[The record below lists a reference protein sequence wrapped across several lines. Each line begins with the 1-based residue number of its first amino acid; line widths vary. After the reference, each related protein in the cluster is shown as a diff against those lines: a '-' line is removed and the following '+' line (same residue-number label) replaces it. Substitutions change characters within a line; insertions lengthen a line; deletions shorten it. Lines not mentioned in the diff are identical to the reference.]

1 VNIDMYDRVQDEERN
16 ENIVAAILNNIPS
29 ESEIT
34 KIEYEGPFI
43 VLYSRKPTILLE
55 NQEIISKMVNSI
67 KKRIVIRTD
76 TSIRSSEE
84 SVNQIIRSS
93 CSNPNGLSEIFF
105 DPALGET
112 TVFVNDFRT
121 LTELNQL
128 QIPLVEKTGWKLI
141 YRRAPKNLKLLKSV
155 NEILHSSSEDRMY
168 FYKRVGEKIFR
179 QKLSGSEEASIVCLG
194 GFSEIGRSAMLI
206 VTHESKILLDFGIKS
221 YEHEDSDLLPRLD
234 IYGVGMNEIDAV
246 IISHAHLDHCGA
258 VPILCKYGYDGP
270 VYCTEPTFPI
280 MISILRD
287 YVSRSK
293 EPLYST
299 RDIETLITHVIP
311 LNYSAVTDIS
321 PDVRITFANSGHMIG
336 SASTHLHIGNGDHNI
351 VYTADL
357 KFGRQNTVDNAFW
370 NFPRAETLVIEST
383 NGNRDDKFVT
393 REVAE
398 ETLVRS
404 INSTIQEGGRLLI
417 PVPIL
422 GLSQEI
428 CVTLGMLRSI
438 NKINPDNIFVD
449 EKIMEMFNFYE
460 IYSDYLSRALKQRI
474 SDQTE
479 DPIFINSLVKL
490 EPSIKWE
497 RSIILCPSS
506 MLTDGPSVTYLNQI
520 ANDCLS
526 KVILLSEQ
534 FQSTVGKL
542 LQEGE
547 RNITIGGKNLDIKC
561 NIDVIPGFSIHS
573 DYNQLLAYINRLK
586 PKLKKV
592 ITNHGEGKK
601 CQNLSNSINKIFKIQ
616 SFHPLVG
623 ESIKVL

>member
-1 VNIDMYDRVQDEERN
+1 MYDRGQDEERN
-16 ENIVAAILNNIPS
+16 QNIVASILNNIPS
-29 ESEIT
+29 DSEIT

-43 VLYSRKPTILLE
+43 VLYSKKPTVLLE

-93 CSNPNGLSEIFF
+93 CSYPNDVPEILF
-105 DPALGET
+105 DPALGEA
-112 TVFVNDFRT
+112 TVFIKDFKT
-121 LTELNQL
+121 LTELSQL
-128 QIPLVEKTGWKLI
+128 EMPLVEKTGWKI
-141 YRRAPKNLKLLKSV
+141 VWRRAPKDMKSLKSI
-155 NEILHSSSEDRMY
+155 NEILHRSSEDRMY

-194 GFSEIGRSAMLI
+194 GFSEIGRSATLI

-221 YEHEDSDLLPRLD
+221 HFYEDTDILPRLD
-234 IYGVGMNEIDAV
+234 IYGIGMNEIDSV
-246 IISHAHLDHCGA
+246 VISHAHLDHCGA

-280 MISILRD
+280 MISTLKD

-293 EPLYST
+293 KPLYST
-299 RDIETLITHVIP
+299 RDIESLITHVIP
-311 LNYSAVTDIS
+311 LNYGAVTDIS

-336 SASTHLHIGNGDHNI
+336 SASTHLHIGNGDYNI
-351 VYTADL
+351 VYTGDL
-357 KFGRQNTVDNAFW
+357 KFGKLNTVENAFW

-393 REVAE
+393 RELAE
-398 ETLVRS
+398 DTLAKS
-404 INSTIQEGGRLLI
+404 INSTVQDGGRVLI
-417 PVPIL
+417 PLPII

-428 CVTLGMLRSI
+428 CVTLGMLRSVNRI
-438 NKINPDNIFVD
+438 SPDNIFVD
-449 EKIMEMFNFYE
+449 EKILDMFNFYE
-460 IYSDYLSRALKQRI
+460 VYSEYLSKFLKQRI
-474 SDQTE
+474 SEHSE
-479 DPIFINSLVKL
+479 DPLFIDSLIKL
-490 EPSIKWE
+490 EPSVKWD
-497 RSIILCPSS
+497 RSIIICPSS
-506 MLTDGPSVTYLNQI
+506 MLTDGPSIKYLSQL
-520 ANDCLS
+520 ANDPLG

-547 RNITIGGKNLDIKC
+547 RNITIEGENLHLRC

-616 SFHPLVG
+616 TYHPLVE

>member
-1 VNIDMYDRVQDEERN
+1 MYDRVQDENRN
-16 ENIVAAILNNIPS
+16 QNIVAAILNNIPS

-43 VLYSRKPTILLE
+43 VLYSRKPSVLLE

-67 KKRIVIRTD
+67 KKRIVIRSD

-84 SVNQIIRSS
+84 SANQTIRSS
-93 CSNPNGLSEIFF
+93 CSNPSNIPEICF
-105 DPALGET
+105 DPALGEA

-128 QIPLVEKTGWKLI
+128 ETLLVEKTGWKLLC
-141 YRRAPKNLKLLKSV
+141 RRAPKNLTLLKSM
-155 NEILHSSSEDRMY
+155 NEILHSSSEDRIN

-194 GFSEIGRSAMLI
+194 GFSEIGRSAILI
-206 VTHESKILLDFGIKS
+206 VTHESKIILDFGIKT
-221 YEHEDSDLLPRLD
+221 YKVQDTDLLPRLD
-234 IYGVGMNEIDAV
+234 IYGIGMNEIDAV

-270 VYCTEPTFPI
+270 VYCTEPTFP
-280 MISILRD
+280 MMVSILQD
-287 YVSRSK
+287 YVSSSK
-293 EPLYST
+293 EPLYSA
-299 RDIETLITHVIP
+299 RDIDNLISHVIP
-311 LNYSAVTDIS
+311 LNFGAVTDIS

-336 SASTHLHIGNGDHNI
+336 SASTHLHIGNGDYNI
-351 VYTADL
+351 VYTGDL
-357 KFGRQNTVDNAFW
+357 KFGRLNTVDNAFW
-370 NFPRAETLVIEST
+370 NFPRVETLIIEST

-393 REVAE
+393 RDVAE
-398 ETLVRS
+398 ENLAKS

-417 PVPIL
+417 PVPVL

-428 CVTLGMLRSI
+428 CVTLGMLRSV
-438 NKINPDNIFVD
+438 KMINPDKIFVD
-449 EKIMEMFNFYE
+449 EKILDMFNFYE
-460 IYSDYLSRALKQRI
+460 MYPDYLSKPLKQRI
-474 SDQTE
+474 SEIE
-479 DPIFINSLVKL
+479 DPLFIDSLVKL
-490 EPSIKWE
+490 EPSVNWE
-497 RSIILCPSS
+497 KSIILCPSS
-506 MLTDGPSVTYLNQI
+506 MLTDGPSVKYLSQI
-520 ANDCLS
+520 AEDPSS

-534 FQSTVGKL
+534 FQSTTGKL
-542 LQEGE
+542 LQEGQ
-547 RNITIGGKNLDIKC
+547 RNIVLEGNNVDIKC

-573 DYNQLLAYINRLK
+573 DYNQLLAYVNRLK

-601 CQNLSNSINKIFKIQ
+601 CQNLSNSINRIFKIQ
-616 SFHPLVG
+616 SFHPLVQ

>member
-1 VNIDMYDRVQDEERN
+1 MYDRVQDEERN
-16 ENIVAAILNNIPS
+16 QNIVATILNNIPS
-29 ESEIT
+29 DSEIT

-43 VLYSRKPTILLE
+43 VLYSRKPTVLLE

-76 TSIRSSEE
+76 ISIRASEE

-93 CSNPNGLSEIFF
+93 CSYPNSISEIFF
-105 DPALGET
+105 DPALGEA
-112 TVFVNDFRT
+112 TVFVDDFRT
-121 LTELNQL
+121 QTELSQL
-128 QIPLVEKTGWKLI
+128 EIALVEKTGWKLMC
-141 YRRAPKNLKLLKSV
+141 RRAPRNLRFVKSV
-155 NEILHSSSEDRMY
+155 NEILHSLSEERMS

-221 YEHEDSDLLPRLD
+221 YKDEDRDILPRLD
-234 IYGVGMNEIDAV
+234 IYGIGMDEIDAV

-280 MISILRD
+280 MISVLQD
-287 YVSRSK
+287 YVSGSK

-299 RDIETLITHVIP
+299 RDIESLITHVIP
-311 LNYSAVTDIS
+311 LNFGAVTDIS

-351 VYTADL
+351 VYTGDL
-357 KFGRQNTVDNAFW
+357 KFGRLNTVDNAFW
-370 NFPRAETLVIEST
+370 NYPRAETLVIEST

-393 REVAE
+393 RDVAE
-398 ETLVRS
+398 ENLAKS
-404 INSTIQEGGRLLI
+404 INSTIQGGGRLLI
-417 PVPIL
+417 PVPVL
-422 GLSQEI
+422 GQSQEI
-428 CVTLGMLRSI
+428 CVTLGMLRSV
-438 NKINPDNIFVD
+438 KMINPENIFVD
-449 EKIMEMFNFYE
+449 EKILDMFNFYE
-460 IYSDYLSRALKQRI
+460 MYSDYLSKPLKQRI
-474 SDQTE
+474 SDQIG
-479 DPIFINSLVKL
+479 DPLFINSLVKL
-490 EPSIKWE
+490 EPSVKWE
-497 RSIILCPSS
+497 KSIILCPSS
-506 MLTDGPSVTYLNQI
+506 MLTDGPSVTYLSQI
-520 ANDCLS
+520 ANDPLS

-534 FQSTVGKL
+534 FQSTPGRS

-547 RNITIGGKNLDIKC
+547 RNITIEGKNLEIKC
-561 NIDVIPGFSIHS
+561 NIHVIPGFSIHS
-573 DYNQLLAYINRLK
+573 DYNQLLAYVNRLK

-601 CQNLSNSINKIFKIQ
+601 CQNLANSINKIFKIQ
-616 SFHPLVG
+616 SFHPLVQ

>member
-1 VNIDMYDRVQDEERN
+1 MYDRVQDENRN
-16 ENIVAAILNNIPS
+16 QNIVASILNNIPS

-43 VLYSRKPTILLE
+43 VLYSRKPTVLLE
-55 NQEIISKMVNSI
+55 NQEIISKMVNLI

-93 CSNPNGLSEIFF
+93 CSNPNNIPEICF
-105 DPALGET
+105 DPALGEA

-128 QIPLVEKTGWKLI
+128 EIGLIEKTGWKLMC
-141 YRRAPKNLKLLKSV
+141 RRAPKNLGILKSM
-155 NEILHSSSEDRMY
+155 NEILHSSSEERID

-194 GFSEIGRSAMLI
+194 GFSEIGRSAILI
-206 VTHESKILLDFGIKS
+206 VTHESKILLDFGIKT
-221 YEHEDSDLLPRLD
+221 YNNEDTDLLPRLD
-234 IYGVGMNEIDAV
+234 IFGIGMNEIDAV
-246 IISHAHLDHCGA
+246 VISHAHLDHCGA

-280 MISILRD
+280 MISILQD

-299 RDIETLITHVIP
+299 RDIENLISHVIP
-311 LNYSAVTDIS
+311 LNYGAVTDIS

-336 SASTHLHIGNGDHNI
+336 SASTHLHIGNGDYNI
-351 VYTADL
+351 VYTGDL
-357 KFGRQNTVDNAFW
+357 KFGRLNTVDNAFW
-370 NFPRAETLVIEST
+370 NFPRAETLIIEST

-393 REVAE
+393 RDVAE
-398 ETLVRS
+398 ENLAKS
-404 INSTIQEGGRLLI
+404 INSTIQQDGRVLI
-417 PVPIL
+417 PVPVL

-428 CVTLGMLRSI
+428 CVTLGMLRSV
-438 NKINPDNIFVD
+438 NMINPEKIFVD
-449 EKIMEMFNFYE
+449 EKILDMFNFYE
-460 IYSDYLSRALKQRI
+460 MYSDYLSKPLKQRI
-474 SDQTE
+474 NEQIE
-479 DPIFINSLVKL
+479 DPLFINNLVKL
-490 EPSIKWE
+490 EPSVKWE
-497 RSIILCPSS
+497 KSIILCPSS
-506 MLTDGPSVTYLNQI
+506 MLTDGPSVKYLSQI
-520 ANDCLS
+520 ANDPLS

-534 FQSTVGKL
+534 FQSSTGKL
-542 LQEGE
+542 LQEGL
-547 RNITIGGKNLDIKC
+547 RNIILEGNNVDIKC

-573 DYNQLLAYINRLK
+573 DYNQLLAYVNRLK

-601 CQNLSNSINKIFKIQ
+601 CQNLSNSLNRIFKIQ
-616 SFHPLVG
+616 SFHPLVQ

>member
-1 VNIDMYDRVQDEERN
+1 MYDRGQGEERN
-16 ENIVAAILNNIPS
+16 QNIVASILNNIPS
-29 ESEIT
+29 DSEIT

-43 VLYSRKPTILLE
+43 VLYSKKPTVLLE

-84 SVNQIIRSS
+84 SVNQIVRSS
-93 CSNPNGLSEIFF
+93 CSYPNGVSEILF
-105 DPALGET
+105 DPALGEA
-112 TVFVNDFRT
+112 TVFIKDFKT
-121 LTELNQL
+121 LTELSQL
-128 QIPLVEKTGWKLI
+128 EMPLVAKTGWKLVC
-141 YRRAPKNLKLLKSV
+141 RRAPKDLKSLKSI
-155 NEILHSSSEDRMY
+155 NEILHRSSEDRMY

-194 GFSEIGRSAMLI
+194 GFSEIGRSATLI

-221 YEHEDSDLLPRLD
+221 HLYEDTGILPRLD
-234 IYGVGMNEIDAV
+234 IYGIGMNEIDSV
-246 IISHAHLDHCGA
+246 VISHAHLDHCGA

-280 MISILRD
+280 MISMLKD

-299 RDIETLITHVIP
+299 RDIESLITHVIP
-311 LNYSAVTDIS
+311 LNFGAVTDIS

-336 SASTHLHIGNGDHNI
+336 SASTHLHIGNGDYNI
-351 VYTADL
+351 VYTGDL
-357 KFGRQNTVDNAFW
+357 KFGKLNTVDNAFW

-393 REVAE
+393 RELAE
-398 ETLVRS
+398 DTLAKS
-404 INSTIQEGGRLLI
+404 INSTIQDGGRVLI
-417 PVPIL
+417 PLPVI

-428 CVTLGMLRSI
+428 CVTLGMLRSV
-438 NKINPDNIFVD
+438 NRINPDNIFVD
-449 EKIMEMFNFYE
+449 EKILDMFNFYE
-460 IYSDYLSRALKQRI
+460 VYSEYLSKLLKQRI
-474 SDQTE
+474 SEQSE
-479 DPIFINSLVKL
+479 DPLFIESLIKL
-490 EPSIKWE
+490 EPSVKWD
-497 RSIILCPSS
+497 RSILICPSS
-506 MLTDGPSVTYLNQI
+506 MFTDGPSIKYLSQI
-520 ANDCLS
+520 ANDPLS

-534 FQSTVGKL
+534 FQSTGGKL

-547 RNITIGGKNLDIKC
+547 RNITIEGENLHLKC

-616 SFHPLVG
+616 TYHPLVE

>member
-1 VNIDMYDRVQDEERN
+1 MYDRVQDENRN
-16 ENIVAAILNNIPS
+16 QNIVAAILNNIPS

-43 VLYSRKPTILLE
+43 VLYSRKPTVLLE

-84 SVNQIIRSS
+84 SVNQTIRSS
-93 CSNPNGLSEIFF
+93 CSNPSNIPEICF
-105 DPALGET
+105 DPALGEA
-112 TVFVNDFRT
+112 TVFVSDFRT
-121 LTELNQL
+121 LAELNQL
-128 QIPLVEKTGWKLI
+128 ETLLVEKTGWKLMC
-141 YRRAPKNLKLLKSV
+141 RRAPKNLRLLKSI
-155 NEILHSSSEDRMY
+155 NEILHSSSEDRIN

-194 GFSEIGRSAMLI
+194 GFSEIGRSAVLV
-206 VTHESKILLDFGIKS
+206 VTHESKIILDFGIKT
-221 YEHEDSDLLPRLD
+221 YKDQDADLLPRLD
-234 IYGVGMNEIDAV
+234 IYGIGMNEIDAV

-280 MISILRD
+280 MISVLQD

-299 RDIETLITHVIP
+299 RDIENLISHVIP
-311 LNYSAVTDIS
+311 LNFGAVTDIS

-336 SASTHLHIGNGDHNI
+336 SASTHLHIGNGDYNI
-351 VYTADL
+351 VYTGDL
-357 KFGRQNTVDNAFW
+357 KFGRLNTVDNAFW
-370 NFPRAETLVIEST
+370 NFPRAETLIIEST
-383 NGNRDDKFVT
+383 NGNRDDKFIT
-393 REVAE
+393 RDVAE
-398 ETLVRS
+398 ENLAKS

-417 PVPIL
+417 PVPVL

-428 CVTLGMLRSI
+428 CVTLGMLRSV
-438 NKINPDNIFVD
+438 KMINPDKIFVD
-449 EKIMEMFNFYE
+449 DKILDMFNFYE
-460 IYSDYLSRALKQRI
+460 MYSDYLSKPLKQRI
-474 SDQTE
+474 SDQIE
-479 DPIFINSLVKL
+479 DPLFINSLVKL
-490 EPSIKWE
+490 EPSVNWDK
-497 RSIILCPSS
+497 SIILCPSS
-506 MLTDGPSVTYLNQI
+506 MITDGPSVKYLSQI
-520 ANDCLS
+520 ADDPLS

-534 FQSTVGKL
+534 FQSTTGKL
-542 LQEGE
+542 LQEGQ
-547 RNITIGGKNLDIKC
+547 RNIILEGNNVDIKC

-573 DYNQLLAYINRLK
+573 DYNQLLAYVNRLK

-601 CQNLSNSINKIFKIQ
+601 CQNLSNSINRIFKIQ
-616 SFHPLVG
+616 SFHPLVQ

>member
-1 VNIDMYDRVQDEERN
+1 MYDRVQDENRN
-16 ENIVAAILNNIPS
+16 QNIVASILNNIPS

-43 VLYSRKPTILLE
+43 VLYSRKPTVLLE
-55 NQEIISKMVNSI
+55 NQEIISKMVNLI

-93 CSNPNGLSEIFF
+93 CSNPNNIPEICF
-105 DPALGET
+105 DPALGEA

-128 QIPLVEKTGWKLI
+128 EIGLIEKTGWKLMC
-141 YRRAPKNLKLLKSV
+141 RRAPKNLGILKSM
-155 NEILHSSSEDRMY
+155 NEILHSSSEERID

-194 GFSEIGRSAMLI
+194 GFSEIGRSAILI
-206 VTHESKILLDFGIKS
+206 VTHESKILLDFGIKT
-221 YEHEDSDLLPRLD
+221 YNNEDTDLLPRLD
-234 IYGVGMNEIDAV
+234 IFGIGMNEIDAV
-246 IISHAHLDHCGA
+246 VISHAHLDHCGA

-280 MISILRD
+280 MISILQD

-299 RDIETLITHVIP
+299 RDIENLISHVIP
-311 LNYSAVTDIS
+311 LNYGAVTDIS

-336 SASTHLHIGNGDHNI
+336 SASTHLHIGNGDYNI
-351 VYTADL
+351 VYTGDL
-357 KFGRQNTVDNAFW
+357 KFGRLNTVDNAFW
-370 NFPRAETLVIEST
+370 NFPRAETLIIEST

-393 REVAE
+393 RDVAE
-398 ETLVRS
+398 ENLAKS
-404 INSTIQEGGRLLI
+404 INSTIQQDGRVLI
-417 PVPIL
+417 PVPVL

-428 CVTLGMLRSI
+428 CVTLGMLRSV
-438 NKINPDNIFVD
+438 NMINPEKIFVD
-449 EKIMEMFNFYE
+449 EKILDMFNFYE
-460 IYSDYLSRALKQRI
+460 MYSDYLSKPLKQRI
-474 SDQTE
+474 NEQIE
-479 DPIFINSLVKL
+479 DPLFINNLVKL
-490 EPSIKWE
+490 EPSVKWE
-497 RSIILCPSS
+497 KSIILCPSS
-506 MLTDGPSVTYLNQI
+506 MLTDGPSVKYLSQI
-520 ANDCLS
+520 ANDPLS

-534 FQSTVGKL
+534 FQSSTGKL
-542 LQEGE
+542 LQEGL
-547 RNITIGGKNLDIKC
+547 RNIILEGNNVDIKC
-561 NIDVIPGFSIHS
+561 NVDVIPGFSIHS
-573 DYNQLLAYINRLK
+573 DYNQLLAYVNRLK

-601 CQNLSNSINKIFKIQ
+601 CQNLSNSVNRIFKIQ
-616 SFHPLVG
+616 SFHPLVQ

>member
-1 VNIDMYDRVQDEERN
+1 MYDRGQDEERN
-16 ENIVAAILNNIPS
+16 QNIVASILNNIPS
-29 ESEIT
+29 DSEIT

-43 VLYSRKPTILLE
+43 VLYSKKPTVLLE

-67 KKRIVIRTD
+67 KKRIVLRTD

-84 SVNQIIRSS
+84 SVNQIVRSS
-93 CSNPNGLSEIFF
+93 CSYPNGVSEILF
-105 DPALGET
+105 DPALGEA
-112 TVFVNDFRT
+112 TVFIKDFKT
-121 LTELNQL
+121 LTELSQL
-128 QIPLVEKTGWKLI
+128 EMPLVAKTGWKLVC
-141 YRRAPKNLKLLKSV
+141 RRAPKDLKSLKSI
-155 NEILHSSSEDRMY
+155 NEILHRSSEDRMY

-194 GFSEIGRSAMLI
+194 GYSEIGRSATLI

-221 YEHEDSDLLPRLD
+221 HLYEDTGILPRLD
-234 IYGVGMNEIDAV
+234 IYGIGMNEIDSV
-246 IISHAHLDHCGA
+246 VISHAHLDHCGA

-280 MISILRD
+280 MISMLKD

-299 RDIETLITHVIP
+299 RDIESLITHVIP
-311 LNYSAVTDIS
+311 LNFGAVTDIS

-336 SASTHLHIGNGDHNI
+336 SASTHLHIGNGDYNI
-351 VYTADL
+351 VYTGDL
-357 KFGRQNTVDNAFW
+357 KFGKLNTVDNAFW

-393 REVAE
+393 RELAE
-398 ETLVRS
+398 DILAKS
-404 INSTIQEGGRLLI
+404 INSTIQDGGRVLI
-417 PVPIL
+417 PLPVI

-428 CVTLGMLRSI
+428 CVTLGMLRSV
-438 NKINPDNIFVD
+438 NRINPDNIFVD
-449 EKIMEMFNFYE
+449 EKILDMFNFYE
-460 IYSDYLSRALKQRI
+460 VYSEYLSKLLKQRI
-474 SDQTE
+474 SEQSE
-479 DPIFINSLVKL
+479 NPLFIESLIKL
-490 EPSIKWE
+490 EPSVKLD
-497 RSIILCPSS
+497 RSIIICPSS
-506 MLTDGPSVTYLNQI
+506 MLTDGPSIKYLSQI
-520 ANDCLS
+520 ANDPLS
-526 KVILLSEQ
+526 KVILVSEQ
-534 FQSTVGKL
+534 FQSTGGKL

-547 RNITIGGKNLDIKC
+547 RNITIEGENLHLRC

-601 CQNLSNSINKIFKIQ
+601 CQNLANSINKIFKIQ
-616 SFHPLVG
+616 TYHPLVE

>member
-1 VNIDMYDRVQDEERN
+1 MYDRVQDENRN
-16 ENIVAAILNNIPS
+16 QNIVAAILNNIPS

-43 VLYSRKPTILLE
+43 VLYSRKPTVLLE

-84 SVNQIIRSS
+84 SVNQTIRSS
-93 CSNPNGLSEIFF
+93 CSNPSNIPEICF
-105 DPALGET
+105 DPALGEA
-112 TVFVNDFRT
+112 TVFVSDFRT

-128 QIPLVEKTGWKLI
+128 ETVLIEKTGWKLMC
-141 YRRAPKNLKLLKSV
+141 RRAPKNLRLLKYM
-155 NEILHSSSEDRMY
+155 NEILHSSSEARIN

-194 GFSEIGRSAMLI
+194 GFSEIGRSAILV
-206 VTHESKILLDFGIKS
+206 VTHESKIILDFGIKT
-221 YEHEDSDLLPRLD
+221 YKDQDTDLLPRLD
-234 IYGVGMNEIDAV
+234 IYGIGMNEIDAV

-280 MISILRD
+280 MISMLQD

-299 RDIETLITHVIP
+299 RDIENLISHVIP
-311 LNYSAVTDIS
+311 LNFGAVTDIS

-336 SASTHLHIGNGDHNI
+336 SASTHLHIGNGDYNI
-351 VYTADL
+351 VYTGDL
-357 KFGRQNTVDNAFW
+357 KFGRLNNVDNAFW
-370 NFPRAETLVIEST
+370 NFPRAETLIIEST

-393 REVAE
+393 RDIAE
-398 ETLVRS
+398 ENLAKS

-417 PVPIL
+417 PVPVL

-428 CVTLGMLRSI
+428 CVTLGMLRSVKMI
-438 NKINPDNIFVD
+438 YPDKIFVD
-449 EKIMEMFNFYE
+449 ERIMDMFNFYE
-460 IYSDYLSRALKQRI
+460 MYSDYLSKPLKQRI
-474 SDQTE
+474 SDQIE
-479 DPIFINSLVKL
+479 DPLFINSLVKL
-490 EPSIKWE
+490 EPSVNWE
-497 RSIILCPSS
+497 KSIILCPSS
-506 MLTDGPSVTYLNQI
+506 MLTDGPSVKYLSQI
-520 ANDCLS
+520 AEDPLS

-534 FQSTVGKL
+534 FQSTTGKL
-542 LQEGE
+542 LEQGQ
-547 RNITIGGKNLDIKC
+547 RNIILEGNNVDIKC

-573 DYNQLLAYINRLK
+573 DYNQLLAYVNRLK

-601 CQNLSNSINKIFKIQ
+601 CQNLSNSINRIFKIQ
-616 SFHPLVG
+616 SFHPLVQ

>member
-1 VNIDMYDRVQDEERN
+1 MYDRVQDEGRN
-16 ENIVAAILNNIPS
+16 QNIVATILNNIPS

-43 VLYSRKPTILLE
+43 VLYSRKPTVLLE

-76 TSIRSSEE
+76 TSIRSSEQA
-84 SVNQIIRSS
+84 VHQILRSS
-93 CSNPNGLSEIFF
+93 CSHPNDLSEIFF
-105 DPALGET
+105 DSALGEAT
-112 TVFVNDFRT
+112 IFVSDFRT

-128 QIPLVEKTGWKLI
+128 EIPLVKKTGWKLM
-141 YRRAPKNLKLLKSV
+141 YKRAPKNLKLFKSI
-155 NEILHSSSEDRMY
+155 NEILYSSSEQRMS

-179 QKLSGSEEASIVCLG
+179 QKLSGAEEASIVCLG
-194 GFSEIGRSAMLI
+194 GFSEIGRSAILV

-221 YEHEDSDLLPRLD
+221 YDHEDSDILPRLD
-234 IYGVGMNEIDAV
+234 IYGIGMNEIDAV

-258 VPILCKYGYDGP
+258 VPILFKYGYDGP

-280 MISILRD
+280 MISILQD
-287 YVSRSK
+287 YISRSE
-293 EPLYST
+293 EPLYSA
-299 RDIETLITHVIP
+299 RDIESLITHVIP
-311 LNYSAVTDIS
+311 LNFGAVTDIS

-336 SASTHLHIGNGDHNI
+336 SASTHMHIGNGDHNI
-351 VYTADL
+351 VYTGDL
-357 KFGRQNTVDNAFW
+357 KFGRLNTVDNAFW

-393 REVAE
+393 RDVAE
-398 ETLVRS
+398 ENLVKS
-404 INSTIQEGGRLLI
+404 INSTIEEGGRLLI
-417 PVPIL
+417 PVPVL
-422 GLSQEI
+422 GLSQEV
-428 CVTLGMLRSI
+428 CVTLGLLRSM

-449 EKIMEMFNFYE
+449 EKILDMFNFYE
-460 IYSDYLSRALKQRI
+460 IYSDYLSKILKQRI
-474 SDQTE
+474 SEQTE
-479 DPIFINSLVKL
+479 DPLFINTLVKL
-490 EPSIKWE
+490 EPSVKWE

-506 MLTDGPSVTYLNQI
+506 MLTSGPSVTYLSEI
-520 ANDCLS
+520 ANDPLS

-534 FQSTVGKL
+534 FNSTVGKL

-547 RNITIGGKNLDIKC
+547 RNITIEGKSLEIKC
-561 NIDVIPGFSIHS
+561 KIDVMQGFSIHS

-616 SFHPLVG
+616 SFHPLVQ

>member
-1 VNIDMYDRVQDEERN
+1 MYDRVQDENRN
-16 ENIVAAILNNIPS
+16 QNIVAAILNNIPS
-29 ESEIT
+29 DSEVT

-43 VLYSRKPTILLE
+43 VLYSRKPTVLLE
-55 NQEIISKMVNSI
+55 NQEIISKMVNLI

-93 CSNPNGLSEIFF
+93 CSNPSNIPEIYF
-105 DPALGET
+105 DPALGEA
-112 TVFVNDFRT
+112 TVFVNNFRT
-121 LTELNQL
+121 LAELNQL
-128 QIPLVEKTGWKLI
+128 EMVLVEKTGWKLMC
-141 YRRAPKNLKLLKSV
+141 RRAPKNFRLLKSM
-155 NEILHSSSEDRMY
+155 NEILHSSSEERIN

-179 QKLSGSEEASIVCLG
+179 QRLSGSEEASIVCLG
-194 GFSEIGRSAMLI
+194 GFSEIGRNAILI
-206 VTHESKILLDFGIKS
+206 VTRESKILLDFGIKT
-221 YEHEDSDLLPRLD
+221 YNNEDTDILPRLD
-234 IYGVGMNEIDAV
+234 IYGIGMNEIDAV
-246 IISHAHLDHCGA
+246 IISHAHLDHTGA

-280 MISILRD
+280 MISILQD

-299 RDIETLITHVIP
+299 RDIENLISHVIP
-311 LNYSAVTDIS
+311 LNFGAVTDIS

-336 SASTHLHIGNGDHNI
+336 SASTHLHIGNGDYNI
-351 VYTADL
+351 VYTGDL
-357 KFGRQNTVDNAFW
+357 KFGRLNTVDNAFW
-370 NFPRAETLVIEST
+370 NFPRAETVIIEST

-393 REVAE
+393 RDVAE
-398 ETLVRS
+398 ENLANS

-417 PVPIL
+417 PVPVL

-428 CVTLGMLRSI
+428 CVTLGMLRSVNMI
-438 NKINPDNIFVD
+438 SPEKIFVD
-449 EKIMEMFNFYE
+449 EKILDMFNFYE
-460 IYSDYLSRALKQRI
+460 MYSDYLSKPLKQRI
-474 SDQTE
+474 SDQIE
-479 DPIFINSLVKL
+479 DPLFINNLVRL
-490 EPSIKWE
+490 EPSVKWE
-497 RSIILCPSS
+497 KSIILCPSS
-506 MLTDGPSVTYLNQI
+506 MLTDGPSVKYLSQI
-520 ANDCLS
+520 AEDPLS

-534 FQSTVGKL
+534 FQSTTGKL
-542 LQEGE
+542 LQEGQ
-547 RNITIGGKNLDIKC
+547 RNIILEGNNVDIKC
-561 NIDVIPGFSIHS
+561 NVDVIPGFSIHS

-616 SFHPLVG
+616 SFHPLVQ

>member
-1 VNIDMYDRVQDEERN
+1 MYDRVQDEERN

-155 NEILHSSSEDRMY
+155 NEILHSSSEDRIY

-221 YEHEDSDLLPRLD
+221 YDGDSDLLPRLD

-357 KFGRQNTVDNAFW
+357 KFGRLNTVDNAFW

-460 IYSDYLSRALKQRI
+460 IYSDYLSRPLKQRI

-479 DPIFINSLVKL
+479 DPIFINSLLKL
-490 EPSIKWE
+490 EPSVKWE

-534 FQSTVGKL
+534 FQSTAGKL

-561 NIDVIPGFSIHS
+561 NVDVIQGFSIHS

>member
-1 VNIDMYDRVQDEERN
+1 MYDRGQDEERN
-16 ENIVAAILNNIPS
+16 QNIVASILNNIPS
-29 ESEIT
+29 NSEIT

-43 VLYSRKPTILLE
+43 VLYSKKPTVLLE

-84 SVNQIIRSS
+84 SVNQIVRSS
-93 CSNPNGLSEIFF
+93 CSSPNEVSEILF
-105 DPALGET
+105 DPALGEA
-112 TVFVNDFRT
+112 TVFIKDFKT
-121 LTELNQL
+121 LTELSRL
-128 QIPLVEKTGWKLI
+128 EMHLVEKTGWKLGW
-141 YRRAPKNLKLLKSV
+141 RRAPKDMKSLKSI
-155 NEILHSSSEDRMY
+155 NEILHRSSEDRMY

-194 GFSEIGRSAMLI
+194 GFSEIGRSATLI
-206 VTHESKILLDFGIKS
+206 VTHESKILLDFGIKNHF
-221 YEHEDSDLLPRLD
+221 YEDTDILPRLD
-234 IYGVGMNEIDAV
+234 IYGVGMNEIDSV
-246 IISHAHLDHCGA
+246 VISHAHLDHCGA

-280 MISILRD
+280 MISTLKD

-293 EPLYST
+293 DPLYST
-299 RDIETLITHVIP
+299 RDIESLITHVIP
-311 LNYSAVTDIS
+311 LNYGAVTDIS

-336 SASTHLHIGNGDHNI
+336 SASTHLHIGNGDYNI
-351 VYTADL
+351 VYTGDL
-357 KFGRQNTVDNAFW
+357 KFGKMNTVENAFW

-393 REVAE
+393 RELAE
-398 ETLVRS
+398 DTLAKS
-404 INSTIQEGGRLLI
+404 INSTIQDGGRVLI
-417 PVPIL
+417 PLPII

-428 CVTLGMLRSI
+428 CVTLGMLRSA
-438 NKINPDNIFVD
+438 NRINPDNIFVD
-449 EKIMEMFNFYE
+449 EKILDMFNFYE
-460 IYSDYLSRALKQRI
+460 IYSEYLSKFLKQRI
-474 SDQTE
+474 SEQSE
-479 DPIFINSLVKL
+479 DPLFIESLIKL
-490 EPSIKWE
+490 EPSINSE
-497 RSIILCPSS
+497 RSIIICPSS
-506 MLTDGPSVTYLNQI
+506 MLTDGPSIKYLSQL
-520 ANDCLS
+520 ANDPLS

-542 LQEGE
+542 LEEGE
-547 RNITIGGKNLDIKC
+547 RNITIEGENLHLRC

-616 SFHPLVG
+616 TYHPLVE

>member
-1 VNIDMYDRVQDEERN
+1 MYDRVQDEGRN
-16 ENIVAAILNNIPS
+16 QNIVATILNNIPS

-43 VLYSRKPTILLE
+43 VLYSRKPTVLLE

-76 TSIRSSEE
+76 TSIRSSEQA
-84 SVNQIIRSS
+84 VHQILRSS
-93 CSNPNGLSEIFF
+93 CSYPNDLSEIFF
-105 DPALGET
+105 DSALGEAT
-112 TVFVNDFRT
+112 IFVSDFRT
-121 LTELNQL
+121 LTELNRL
-128 QIPLVEKTGWKLI
+128 QIQLVEKTGWKLL
-141 YRRAPKNLKLLKSV
+141 YRRAPKNLKLLKSI
-155 NEILHSSSEDRMY
+155 NEILYSSSEQRMY

-179 QKLSGSEEASIVCLG
+179 QKLSGPEEAGIVCLG
-194 GFSEIGRSAMLI
+194 GFSEIGRSAILV

-221 YEHEDSDLLPRLD
+221 YDHEDNDILPRLD
-234 IYGVGMNEIDAV
+234 IYGIGMNEIDAV

-258 VPILCKYGYDGP
+258 VPILFKYGYDGP
-270 VYCTEPTFPI
+270 VYCTDPTFPI
-280 MISILRD
+280 MISILQD
-287 YVSRSK
+287 YISRSK

-299 RDIETLITHVIP
+299 RDIESLITHVIP
-311 LNYSAVTDIS
+311 LNFGAVTDIS

-336 SASTHLHIGNGDHNI
+336 SASTHMHIGNGDHNI
-351 VYTADL
+351 VYTGDL
-357 KFGRQNTVDNAFW
+357 KFGRLNTVDNAFW

-393 REVAE
+393 RDVAE
-398 ETLVRS
+398 ENLVKS
-404 INSTIQEGGRLLI
+404 INSTIEEGGRLLI
-417 PVPIL
+417 PVPII
-422 GLSQEI
+422 GLSQEV
-428 CVTLGMLRSI
+428 CVTLGLLRSM

-449 EKIMEMFNFYE
+449 EKILDMFNFYE
-460 IYSDYLSRALKQRI
+460 IYSDYLSKILKQRI
-474 SDQTE
+474 SEQTE
-479 DPIFINSLVKL
+479 DPLFINSLVKL
-490 EPSIKWE
+490 EPSVKWE

-506 MLTDGPSVTYLNQI
+506 MLTSGPSVTYLSEI
-520 ANDCLS
+520 ANDPLS

-534 FQSTVGKL
+534 FNSTVGKL

-547 RNITIGGKNLDIKC
+547 RNITIERKSLEIKC
-561 NIDVIPGFSIHS
+561 KIDVIQGFSIHS

-616 SFHPLVG
+616 SFHPLVQ

>member
-1 VNIDMYDRVQDEERN
+1 MYDRGQDEERN
-16 ENIVAAILNNIPS
+16 QNIVASILNNIPS
-29 ESEIT
+29 DSEIT

-43 VLYSRKPTILLE
+43 VLYSKKPTVLLE

-84 SVNQIIRSS
+84 SVNQIVRSS
-93 CSNPNGLSEIFF
+93 CSYPNGMSEILF
-105 DPALGET
+105 DPALGEA
-112 TVFVNDFRT
+112 TVFIRDFKT
-121 LTELNQL
+121 LTELSQL
-128 QIPLVEKTGWKLI
+128 EMPLVEKTGWKLI
-141 YRRAPKNLKLLKSV
+141 WRRAPKDMKSLKSI
-155 NEILHSSSEDRMY
+155 NEILHRSSEDRMN

-194 GFSEIGRSAMLI
+194 GFSEIGRSATLI

-221 YEHEDSDLLPRLD
+221 HFYDDTGILPRLD
-234 IYGVGMNEIDAV
+234 VYGVGMNEIDSV
-246 IISHAHLDHCGA
+246 VISHAHLDHCGA
-258 VPILCKYGYDGP
+258 VPILFKYGYDGP

-280 MISILRD
+280 MISTLKE

-299 RDIETLITHVIP
+299 RDIESLITHVIP
-311 LNYSAVTDIS
+311 LNYGAVTDIS

-336 SASTHLHIGNGDHNI
+336 SASTHLHIGNGDYNI
-351 VYTADL
+351 VYTGDL
-357 KFGRQNTVDNAFW
+357 KFGKLNTVENAFW
-370 NFPRAETLVIEST
+370 NFPRVETLLIEST

-393 REVAE
+393 RELAE
-398 ETLVRS
+398 DTLTKS
-404 INSTIQEGGRLLI
+404 INSTIQDGGKVLI
-417 PVPIL
+417 PLPVI

-428 CVTLGMLRSI
+428 CVTLGMLRSV
-438 NKINPDNIFVD
+438 NRINPDNIFVD
-449 EKIMEMFNFYE
+449 EKILDMFNFYE
-460 IYSDYLSRALKQRI
+460 VYSEYLSKFLKQRI
-474 SDQTE
+474 SEQSE
-479 DPIFINSLVKL
+479 DPLFIDSLIKL
-490 EPSIKWE
+490 EPSVKWD
-497 RSIILCPSS
+497 RSIIICPSS
-506 MLTDGPSVTYLNQI
+506 MLTDGPSIKYLSQI
-520 ANDCLS
+520 ANDPHS

-534 FQSTVGKL
+534 CQGTVGKL

-547 RNITIGGKNLDIKC
+547 RNITIEGENLHLRC

-616 SFHPLVG
+616 TYHPLVE

>member
-1 VNIDMYDRVQDEERN
+1 MYDRVQDENRN
-16 ENIVAAILNNIPS
+16 QNIVAAILNNIPS

-43 VLYSRKPTILLE
+43 VLYSRKPSVLLE

-67 KKRIVIRTD
+67 KKRIVIRSD

-84 SVNQIIRSS
+84 SANQTIRSS
-93 CSNPNGLSEIFF
+93 CSNPSNIPEICF
-105 DPALGET
+105 DPALGEA

-128 QIPLVEKTGWKLI
+128 ETLLVEKTGWKLLC
-141 YRRAPKNLKLLKSV
+141 RRAPKNLTLLKSM
-155 NEILHSSSEDRMY
+155 NEIVHSSSEDRIN

-194 GFSEIGRSAMLI
+194 GFSEIGRSAILI
-206 VTHESKILLDFGIKS
+206 VTHESKIILDFGIKT
-221 YEHEDSDLLPRLD
+221 YKVQDTDLLPRLD
-234 IYGVGMNEIDAV
+234 IYGIGMNEIDAV

-270 VYCTEPTFPI
+270 VYCTEPTFP
-280 MISILRD
+280 MMVSILQD
-287 YVSRSK
+287 YVSSSK
-293 EPLYST
+293 EPLYSA
-299 RDIETLITHVIP
+299 RDIDNLISHVIP
-311 LNYSAVTDIS
+311 LNFGAVTDIS

-336 SASTHLHIGNGDHNI
+336 SASTHLHIGNGDYNI
-351 VYTADL
+351 VYTGDL
-357 KFGRQNTVDNAFW
+357 KFGRLNTVDNAFW
-370 NFPRAETLVIEST
+370 NFPRVETLIIEST

-393 REVAE
+393 RDVAE
-398 ETLVRS
+398 ENLAKS

-417 PVPIL
+417 PVPVL

-428 CVTLGMLRSI
+428 CVTLGMLRSV
-438 NKINPDNIFVD
+438 KMINPDKIFVD
-449 EKIMEMFNFYE
+449 EKILDMFNFYE
-460 IYSDYLSRALKQRI
+460 MYPDYLSKPLKQRI
-474 SDQTE
+474 SEIE
-479 DPIFINSLVKL
+479 DPLFIDSLVKL
-490 EPSIKWE
+490 EPSVNWE
-497 RSIILCPSS
+497 KSIILCPSS
-506 MLTDGPSVTYLNQI
+506 MLTDGPSVKYLSQI
-520 ANDCLS
+520 AEDPSS

-534 FQSTVGKL
+534 FQSTTGKL
-542 LQEGE
+542 LQEGQ
-547 RNITIGGKNLDIKC
+547 RNIVLEGNNVDIKC

-573 DYNQLLAYINRLK
+573 DYNQLLAYVNRLK

-601 CQNLSNSINKIFKIQ
+601 CQNLSNSINRIFKIQ
-616 SFHPLVG
+616 SFHPLVQ

>member
-1 VNIDMYDRVQDEERN
+1 MYDRVQDEERN
-16 ENIVAAILNNIPS
+16 QNIVAAILNNIPS

-55 NQEIISKMVNSI
+55 NQEIISKMVNLI

-76 TSIRSSEE
+76 TSIRSSED

-270 VYCTEPTFPI
+270 VYCTDPTFPI

-321 PDVRITFANSGHMIG
+321 PDVRITFVNSGHMIG

-357 KFGRQNTVDNAFW
+357 KFGRLNTVDNAFW

-398 ETLVRS
+398 ETLVKS

-460 IYSDYLSRALKQRI
+460 IYSDYLSRPLKQRI

-490 EPSIKWE
+490 EPSVKWE

-506 MLTDGPSVTYLNQI
+506 MLTDGPSVTYLSQI
-520 ANDCLS
+520 ANDSLS

-534 FQSTVGKL
+534 FQSTAGKL

-561 NIDVIPGFSIHS
+561 NVDVIPGFSIHS

-586 PKLKKV
+586 PKLRKV

-623 ESIKVL
+623 ESIKLL

>member
-1 VNIDMYDRVQDEERN
+1 MYDRVQDEGN
-16 ENIVAAILNNIPS
+16 QNIVAAILNNIPS

-43 VLYSRKPTILLE
+43 VLYSRKPTVLLE
-55 NQEIISKMVNSI
+55 NQEIISKMVNLI

-76 TSIRSSEE
+76 TSIRLSEE

-141 YRRAPKNLKLLKSV
+141 YRRAPKNLKVLKSL

-206 VTHESKILLDFGIKS
+206 VTHESKILLDFGIKN
-221 YEHEDSDLLPRLD
+221 YENEDSDLLPRLD

-311 LNYSAVTDIS
+311 LNYGAVTDIS
-321 PDVRITFANSGHMIG
+321 PDVRITFANSGHIFG

-357 KFGRQNTVDNAFW
+357 KFGRLNTVDNAFW

-398 ETLVRS
+398 ETLVKS
-404 INSTIQEGGRLLI
+404 INSTIQEGGRLLL

-449 EKIMEMFNFYE
+449 EKIMDMFNFYE
-460 IYSDYLSRALKQRI
+460 IYSDYLSKPLKQRI

-479 DPIFINSLVKL
+479 DPIFVNSLVKL
-490 EPSIKWE
+490 EPSVKWE

-506 MLTDGPSVTYLNQI
+506 MLTDGPSVTYLSQI
-520 ANDCLS
+520 ANDSLS

-534 FQSTVGKL
+534 FQSTAGKL

-547 RNITIGGKNLDIKC
+547 RNITIGGDNLDIKC
-561 NIDVIPGFSIHS
+561 NVDVIPGFSIHS
-573 DYNQLLAYINRLK
+573 DYNQLLAYVNRLK

>member
-1 VNIDMYDRVQDEERN
+1 MYDRVQDENRN
-16 ENIVAAILNNIPS
+16 QNIVASILNNIPS

-43 VLYSRKPTILLE
+43 VLYSRKPTVLLE
-55 NQEIISKMVNSI
+55 NQEIISKMVNLI

-93 CSNPNGLSEIFF
+93 CSNPNNIPEICF
-105 DPALGET
+105 DPALGEA

-128 QIPLVEKTGWKLI
+128 EIGLIEKTGWKLMC
-141 YRRAPKNLKLLKSV
+141 RRAPKNLRILKSM
-155 NEILHSSSEDRMY
+155 NEILHSSSEERID

-194 GFSEIGRSAMLI
+194 GFSEIGRSAILI
-206 VTHESKILLDFGIKS
+206 VTHESKILLDFGINT
-221 YEHEDSDLLPRLD
+221 YNNEDTDLLPRLD
-234 IYGVGMNEIDAV
+234 IFGIGMNEIDAV
-246 IISHAHLDHCGA
+246 VISHAHLDHCGA

-280 MISILRD
+280 MISILQD

-299 RDIETLITHVIP
+299 RDIENLISHVIP
-311 LNYSAVTDIS
+311 LNYGAVTDIS

-336 SASTHLHIGNGDHNI
+336 SASTHLHIGNGDYNI
-351 VYTADL
+351 VYTGDL
-357 KFGRQNTVDNAFW
+357 KFGRLNTVDNAFW
-370 NFPRAETLVIEST
+370 NFPRAETLIIEST

-393 REVAE
+393 RDVAE
-398 ETLVRS
+398 ENLAKS
-404 INSTIQEGGRLLI
+404 INSTIQQGGRVLI
-417 PVPIL
+417 PVPVL

-428 CVTLGMLRSI
+428 CVTLGMLRSV
-438 NKINPDNIFVD
+438 NMINPEKIFVD
-449 EKIMEMFNFYE
+449 EKILDMFNFYE
-460 IYSDYLSRALKQRI
+460 MYSDYLSKPLKQRI
-474 SDQTE
+474 NEQIE
-479 DPIFINSLVKL
+479 DPLFINNLVRL
-490 EPSIKWE
+490 EPSVKWE
-497 RSIILCPSS
+497 KSIILCPSS
-506 MLTDGPSVTYLNQI
+506 MLTDGPSVKYLSQI
-520 ANDCLS
+520 ANDPLS

-534 FQSTVGKL
+534 FQSSTGKL
-542 LQEGE
+542 LQEGL
-547 RNITIGGKNLDIKC
+547 RNINLEGNNVDIKC
-561 NIDVIPGFSIHS
+561 DVDVIPGFSIHS
-573 DYNQLLAYINRLK
+573 DYNQLLAYVNRLK

-601 CQNLSNSINKIFKIQ
+601 CQNLSNSLNRIFKIQ
-616 SFHPLVG
+616 SFHPLVQ

>member
-1 VNIDMYDRVQDEERN
+1 
-16 ENIVAAILNNIPS
+16 
-29 ESEIT
+29 
-34 KIEYEGPFI
+34 
-43 VLYSRKPTILLE
+43 
-55 NQEIISKMVNSI
+55 MVNSI

-76 TSIRSSEE
+76 ISIRASEE

-93 CSNPNGLSEIFF
+93 CSYPNSISEIFF
-105 DPALGET
+105 DPALGEA
-112 TVFVNDFRT
+112 TVFVDDFRT
-121 LTELNQL
+121 QTELSQL
-128 QIPLVEKTGWKLI
+128 EIALVEKTGWKLM
-141 YRRAPKNLKLLKSV
+141 YRRAPRNLRLVKSV
-155 NEILHSSSEDRMY
+155 NEILHSSSEERMS

-221 YEHEDSDLLPRLD
+221 YKDEDRDILPRLD
-234 IYGVGMNEIDAV
+234 IYGIGMDEIDAV

-280 MISILRD
+280 MISVLQD

-299 RDIETLITHVIP
+299 RDIESLITHVIP
-311 LNYSAVTDIS
+311 LNFGAVTDIS

-351 VYTADL
+351 VYTGDL
-357 KFGRQNTVDNAFW
+357 KFGRLNTVDNAFW
-370 NFPRAETLVIEST
+370 NYPRAETLVIEST

-393 REVAE
+393 RDVAE
-398 ETLVRS
+398 EYLAKS

-417 PVPIL
+417 PVQVL
-422 GLSQEI
+422 GQSQEI
-428 CVTLGMLRSI
+428 CVTLGMLRSV
-438 NKINPDNIFVD
+438 KMINPENIFVD
-449 EKIMEMFNFYE
+449 EKILDMFNFYE
-460 IYSDYLSRALKQRI
+460 MYSDYLSKPLKQRI
-474 SDQTE
+474 SDQIG
-479 DPIFINSLVKL
+479 DPLFINSLVKL
-490 EPSIKWE
+490 EPSVNWE
-497 RSIILCPSS
+497 KSIILCPSS
-506 MLTDGPSVTYLNQI
+506 MLTDGPSVTYLSQI
-520 ANDCLS
+520 ANDPLS

-534 FQSTVGKL
+534 FQSTPGRS

-547 RNITIGGKNLDIKC
+547 RNITIEGKNLEIKC
-561 NIDVIPGFSIHS
+561 NIHVIPGFSIHS
-573 DYNQLLAYINRLK
+573 DYNQLLAYVNRLK

-616 SFHPLVG
+616 SFHPLVQ

>member
-1 VNIDMYDRVQDEERN
+1 MYDRVQDEERN

-561 NIDVIPGFSIHS
+561 NVDVIPGFSIHS

>member
-1 VNIDMYDRVQDEERN
+1 MYDRVQDEGRN
-16 ENIVAAILNNIPS
+16 QNIVATILNNIPS

-43 VLYSRKPTILLE
+43 VLYSRKPTVLLE

-76 TSIRSSEE
+76 TSIRSSEQA
-84 SVNQIIRSS
+84 VHQILRSS
-93 CSNPNGLSEIFF
+93 CSYPNDLSEIFF
-105 DPALGET
+105 DSALGEAT
-112 TVFVNDFRT
+112 IFVSDFRT
-121 LTELNQL
+121 LTELNRL
-128 QIPLVEKTGWKLI
+128 QIQLVEKTGWKLL
-141 YRRAPKNLKLLKSV
+141 YRRAPKNLKLLKSI
-155 NEILHSSSEDRMY
+155 NEILYSSSEQRMY

-179 QKLSGSEEASIVCLG
+179 QKLSGPEEAGIVCLG
-194 GFSEIGRSAMLI
+194 GFSEIGRSAILV

-221 YEHEDSDLLPRLD
+221 YYHEDNDILPRLD
-234 IYGVGMNEIDAV
+234 IYGIGMNEIDAV

-258 VPILCKYGYDGP
+258 VPILFKYGYDGP
-270 VYCTEPTFPI
+270 VYCTDPTFPI
-280 MISILRD
+280 MISILQD
-287 YVSRSK
+287 YISRRK

-299 RDIETLITHVIP
+299 RDIESLITHVIP
-311 LNYSAVTDIS
+311 LNFGAVTDIS

-336 SASTHLHIGNGDHNI
+336 SASTHMHIGNGDHNI
-351 VYTADL
+351 VYTGDL
-357 KFGRQNTVDNAFW
+357 KFGRLNTVDNAFW
-370 NFPRAETLVIEST
+370 NFLRAETLVIEST

-393 REVAE
+393 RDVAE
-398 ETLVRS
+398 ENLVKS
-404 INSTIQEGGRLLI
+404 INSTIEEGGRLLI
-417 PVPIL
+417 PVPII
-422 GLSQEI
+422 GLSQEV
-428 CVTLGMLRSI
+428 CVTLGLLRSM

-449 EKIMEMFNFYE
+449 EKILDMFNFYE
-460 IYSDYLSRALKQRI
+460 IYSDYLSKILKQRI
-474 SDQTE
+474 SEQTE
-479 DPIFINSLVKL
+479 DPLFINSLVKL
-490 EPSIKWE
+490 EPSVKWE

-506 MLTDGPSVTYLNQI
+506 MLTSGPSVTYLSEI
-520 ANDCLS
+520 ANDPLS

-534 FQSTVGKL
+534 FNSTVGKL

-547 RNITIGGKNLDIKC
+547 RNITIERKSLEIKC
-561 NIDVIPGFSIHS
+561 KIDVIQGFSIHS

-616 SFHPLVG
+616 SFHPLVQ

>member
-1 VNIDMYDRVQDEERN
+1 MYDRGQDEERN
-16 ENIVAAILNNIPS
+16 QNIVASILNNIPS
-29 ESEIT
+29 DSEIT

-43 VLYSRKPTILLE
+43 VLYSKKPTVLLE

-84 SVNQIIRSS
+84 SVNQIVRSS
-93 CSNPNGLSEIFF
+93 CSYPNGVSEILF
-105 DPALGET
+105 DPALGEA
-112 TVFVNDFRT
+112 TVFIKDFKT
-121 LTELNQL
+121 LTELSQL
-128 QIPLVEKTGWKLI
+128 EMPLVAKTGWKLVC
-141 YRRAPKNLKLLKSV
+141 RRAPKDLKSLKSI
-155 NEILHSSSEDRMY
+155 NEILHRSSEDRMY

-194 GFSEIGRSAMLI
+194 GYSEIGRSATLI

-221 YEHEDSDLLPRLD
+221 HLYEDTGILPRLD
-234 IYGVGMNEIDAV
+234 IYGIGMNEIDSV
-246 IISHAHLDHCGA
+246 VISHAHLDHCGA

-280 MISILRD
+280 MISMLKD

-299 RDIETLITHVIP
+299 RDIESLITHVIP
-311 LNYSAVTDIS
+311 LNFGAVTDIS

-336 SASTHLHIGNGDHNI
+336 SASTHLHIGNGDYNI
-351 VYTADL
+351 VYTGDL
-357 KFGRQNTVDNAFW
+357 KFGKLNTVDNAFW

-393 REVAE
+393 RELAE
-398 ETLVRS
+398 DILAKS
-404 INSTIQEGGRLLI
+404 INSTIQDGGRVLI
-417 PVPIL
+417 PLPVI

-428 CVTLGMLRSI
+428 CVTLGMLRSV
-438 NKINPDNIFVD
+438 NRINPDNIFVD
-449 EKIMEMFNFYE
+449 EKILDMFNFYE
-460 IYSDYLSRALKQRI
+460 VYSEYLSKLLKQRI
-474 SDQTE
+474 SEQSE
-479 DPIFINSLVKL
+479 NPLFIESLIKL
-490 EPSIKWE
+490 EPSVKLD
-497 RSIILCPSS
+497 RSIIICPSS
-506 MLTDGPSVTYLNQI
+506 MLTDGPSIKYLSQI
-520 ANDCLS
+520 ANDPLS
-526 KVILLSEQ
+526 KVILVSEQ
-534 FQSTVGKL
+534 FQSTGGKL

-547 RNITIGGKNLDIKC
+547 RNITIEGENLHLRC

-616 SFHPLVG
+616 TYHPLVE

>member
-1 VNIDMYDRVQDEERN
+1 MYDRVQDENRN
-16 ENIVAAILNNIPS
+16 QNIVASILNNIPS

-43 VLYSRKPTILLE
+43 VLYSRKPTVLLE
-55 NQEIISKMVNSI
+55 NQEIISKMVNLI

-84 SVNQIIRSS
+84 SVNHIIRSS
-93 CSNPNGLSEIFF
+93 CSKPNNIPEICF
-105 DPALGET
+105 DPALGEA

-128 QIPLVEKTGWKLI
+128 EIGLIEKTGWKLMC
-141 YRRAPKNLKLLKSV
+141 RRAPKNLGILKSM
-155 NEILHSSSEDRMY
+155 NEILHSSSEERID

-194 GFSEIGRSAMLI
+194 GFSEIGRSAILI
-206 VTHESKILLDFGIKS
+206 VTHESKILLDFGIKT
-221 YEHEDSDLLPRLD
+221 YNNEDTDLLPRLD
-234 IYGVGMNEIDAV
+234 IFGIGMNEIDAV
-246 IISHAHLDHCGA
+246 VISHAHLDHCGA

-280 MISILRD
+280 MISILQD

-299 RDIETLITHVIP
+299 RDIENLISHVIP
-311 LNYSAVTDIS
+311 LNYGAVTDIS

-336 SASTHLHIGNGDHNI
+336 SASTHLHIGNGDYNI
-351 VYTADL
+351 VYTGDL
-357 KFGRQNTVDNAFW
+357 KFGRLNTVDNAFW
-370 NFPRAETLVIEST
+370 NFPRAETLIIEST

-393 REVAE
+393 RDVAE
-398 ETLVRS
+398 ENLAKS
-404 INSTIQEGGRLLI
+404 INSTIQQDGRVLI
-417 PVPIL
+417 PVPVL

-438 NKINPDNIFVD
+438 NMINPEKIFVD
-449 EKIMEMFNFYE
+449 EKILDMFNFYE
-460 IYSDYLSRALKQRI
+460 MYSDYLSKPLKQRI
-474 SDQTE
+474 NEQIE
-479 DPIFINSLVKL
+479 DPLFINNLVKL
-490 EPSIKWE
+490 EPSVKWE
-497 RSIILCPSS
+497 KSIILCPSS
-506 MLTDGPSVTYLNQI
+506 MLTDGPSVKYLSQI
-520 ANDCLS
+520 ANDPLS

-534 FQSTVGKL
+534 FQSSTGKL
-542 LQEGE
+542 LQEGL
-547 RNITIGGKNLDIKC
+547 RNIILEGNNVDIKC
-561 NIDVIPGFSIHS
+561 NVDVIPGFSIHS
-573 DYNQLLAYINRLK
+573 DYNQLLAYVNRLK

-601 CQNLSNSINKIFKIQ
+601 CQNLSNSVNRIFKIQ
-616 SFHPLVG
+616 SFHPLVQ

>member
-561 NIDVIPGFSIHS
+561 NVDVIPGFSIHS

>member
-16 ENIVAAILNNIPS
+16 QNIVAAILNNIPS

-43 VLYSRKPTILLE
+43 VLYSRKPTILLA

-84 SVNQIIRSS
+84 SVNQIIRTS
-93 CSNPNGLSEIFF
+93 CSNPNGVSEIFF

-221 YEHEDSDLLPRLD
+221 YENEDNELLPRLD

-280 MISILRD
+280 MISILRE
-287 YVSRSK
+287 YVSSSK

-311 LNYSAVTDIS
+311 LNYGAVTDIS

-357 KFGRQNTVDNAFW
+357 KFGRLNTVDNAFW

-383 NGNRDDKFVT
+383 NGNRDDKFAT
-393 REVAE
+393 REVAD
-398 ETLVRS
+398 ETLVKS

-460 IYSDYLSRALKQRI
+460 IYSDYLSRPLKQRI

-479 DPIFINSLVKL
+479 DPIFINSLLKL
-490 EPSIKWE
+490 EQSIKWE

-534 FQSTVGKL
+534 FQSTAGKL

-561 NIDVIPGFSIHS
+561 NVDVIPGFSIHS